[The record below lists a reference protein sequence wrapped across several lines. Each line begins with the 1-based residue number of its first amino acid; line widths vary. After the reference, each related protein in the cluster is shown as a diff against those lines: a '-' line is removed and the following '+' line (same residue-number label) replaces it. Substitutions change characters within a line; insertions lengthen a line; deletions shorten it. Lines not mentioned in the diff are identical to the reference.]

1 MKIDY
6 EKGKFVMDY
15 LESIGFDWITIAEA
29 ISDKYIKKSYKII
42 MKNPGIGKYEFV
54 KKLRIPY
61 DEEEILLKKF
71 LGRLLMPCYYIEE
84 AFSDNY
90 DKLLEIYKTRPDIS
104 REEFLEIMQFTG
116 KYRDCFLSFRND
128 D

>member
-1 MKIDY
+1 MKLDY

-15 LESIGFDWITIAEA
+15 LKSLGFDSETILEA
-29 ISDKYIKKSYKII
+29 ICDKRIKRSYKVI

-54 KKLRIPY
+54 KKAKIKY
-61 DEEEILLKKF
+61 DEEDVELMAF
-71 LGRLLMPCYYIEE
+71 LRRLHMHCYHIEE

-104 REEFLEIMQFTG
+104 REEFLEIMQFTD
-116 KYRDCFLSFRND
+116 KYKEYFTFPDEE
-128 D
+128 